1 MLLDA
6 TTQDPEFYHVPDK
19 PTLAISKDGR
29 VLDLVRNV
37 VLEEVVRFDGYRR
50 VKTIGY
56 GELHIHRMLAEAF
69 LVAPGLTSDLVVNHK
84 DGYKLNLDLN
94 NLEWVTSSGNAVH
107 AYVTGLRPDNREVE
121 SMDLI
126 TGDVKRYYSLN
137 ECARNFGVNGEVVHR
152 YLNGGRRNTFCD
164 KFTLRY
170 VGYDWPDITQIAVGG
185 PMIGGERALVADN
198 GKEVVIFP
206 SVASAARMLEIKA
219 PTIYYHANRPDSGG
233 TKGWKFAYFDSVDLT
248 GRTVEH
254 SGVSGVV
261 KPIAPVRKPVPIRV
275 TDTETGAITKWDST
289 EAFALSVGSKKNT
302 IQKAVLVNG
311 GSWRKFKVEYLE

>member
-1 MLLDA
+1 
-6 TTQDPEFYHVPDK
+6 
-19 PTLAISKDGR
+19 
-29 VLDLVRNV
+29 
-37 VLEEVVRFDGYRR
+37 
-50 VKTIGY
+50 
-56 GELHIHRMLAEAF
+56 MLAEAF